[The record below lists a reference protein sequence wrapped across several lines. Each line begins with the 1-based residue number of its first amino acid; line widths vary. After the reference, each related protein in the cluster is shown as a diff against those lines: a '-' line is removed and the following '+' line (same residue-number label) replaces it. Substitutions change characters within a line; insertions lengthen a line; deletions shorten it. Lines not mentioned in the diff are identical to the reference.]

1 MNDKKLVKFLLL
13 LLLLPLGLAMCSG
26 DRFRYPCQDPAN
38 WDKDICKVP
47 ICDVRRECPEHIFK
61 GQRDPR
67 LGPPKDDFKTPTQQ
81 PAPVGAPVLPACQAV
96 ASATQGANCG
106 K

>member
-1 MNDKKLVKFLLL
+1 MHKGDKSLLWLVAGLLIMPIL
-13 LLLLPLGLAMCSG
+13 LAYFSK

-38 WDKDICKVP
+38 WDKDICKMP

-67 LGPPKDDFKTPTQQ
+67 LGPPTDQ
-81 PAPVGAPVLPACQAV
+81 PATSKPV
-96 ASATQGANCG
+96 ASTQGANCG

>member
-1 MNDKKLVKFLLL
+1 MNDRKLVKYMLLL
-13 LLLLPLGLAMCSG
+13 LILPVALAICSG

-38 WDKDICKVP
+38 WDKDFCKLP
-47 ICDVRRECPEHIFK
+47 ICDVTRTCPEHIFK

-67 LGPPKDDFKTPTQQ
+67 VGPPKDGQNQTTIQLA
-81 PAPVGAPVLPACQAV
+81 PASSCP
-96 ASATQGANCG
+96 TQGATCG

>member
-1 MNDKKLVKFLLL
+1 MNDKKLFKWLGLLI
-13 LLLLPLGLAMCSG
+13 LLPLALAIFGG

-38 WDKDICKVP
+38 WDKDICKMP
-47 ICDVRRECPEHIFK
+47 LCDVTRTCPEHIFK

-67 LGPPKDDFKTPTQQ
+67 LGPPPTRTEPMGATPAPICQQ
-81 PAPVGAPVLPACQAV
+81 PAGAC
-96 ASATQGANCG
+96 

>member
-1 MNDKKLVKFLLL
+1 MTDLKLAKFLLIL
-13 LLLLPLGLAMCSG
+13 LALPIGMAMCSG

-38 WDKDICKVP
+38 WDKEMCKLP
-47 ICDVRRECPEHIFK
+47 TCDVTRTCPEHIFK

-67 LGPPKDDFKTPTQQ
+67 LGPPKDGQNQTTI
-81 PAPVGAPVLPACQAV
+81 PAPAA
-96 ASATQGANCG
+96 QGANCA

>member
-1 MNDKKLVKFLLL
+1 MNDRKLVRWLLL
-13 LLLLPLGLAMCSG
+13 LLLLPLGLAIFSG

-38 WDKDICKVP
+38 WDKEYCKMP
-47 ICDVRRECPEHIFK
+47 LCDVNRTCPEHIFK

-67 LGPPKDDFKTPTQQ
+67 LGPPKDEYAKNPNDQFGSVSKGT
-81 PAPVGAPVLPACQAV
+81 
-96 ASATQGANCG
+96 NCG